1 MPSNPTSPWYDCVP
15 LGKEKLQKFV
25 EVMCKEA
32 GINGKKT
39 NHSLRATGAT
49 AIFNASVPEKM
60 IRDVTGHRS
69 KALMLYEH
77 PSIERQK
84 AVTSVL
90 MNGQENVGIT
100 PAAKPV
106 LRERSVQMQSHVS
119 MQQQQTSTPMLTQ
132 SANILAHGMYSHSTM
147 RQYIGTGDLSP

>member
-1 MPSNPTSPWYDCVP
+1 MYAQIESRPRCLVYLLDLYLGKLPQWAKDRNVFYVWPSKNVPSNPTSPWYDCVP
-15 LGKEKLQKFV
+15 LGKEKLRKFV
-25 EVMCKEA
+25 VVMCKEA
-32 GINGKKT
+32 GINEKKM

-49 AIFNASVPEKM
+49 AKFNASVPEKM

-69 KALMLYEH
+69 KALMLYEC
-77 PSIERQK
+77 PSIEQQK

-106 LRERSVQMQSHVS
+106 LRERSV
-119 MQQQQTSTPMLTQ
+119 
-132 SANILAHGMYSHSTM
+132 
-147 RQYIGTGDLSP
+147 